1 MPAILATPPATEPLT
16 LVETKNHLKVET
28 ATDDD
33 LIARLIVAARQ
44 HVENQIDKVLIEQR
58 WLIFI
63 NDWPGSSEVKL
74 PVSPITEI
82 ENLRTYSAEDDAST
96 IDPAHYYSDLAGS
109 PQRLILR
116 GSRIWLKPGR
126 IANGIEIEVTAGFGP
141 DGNDV
146 PGPLRTAML
155 LLIAHWYENRQPGC
169 SGTGTGT
176 SAVAGV
182 VTGRIQ
188 SLLSPYKRVRL

>member
-16 LVETKNHLKVET
+16 LANTKNHLKVET
-28 ATDDD
+28 TTDDD

-44 HVENQIDKVLIEQR
+44 HVESQIDKVLIEQR

-63 NDWPGSSEVKL
+63 DDWPGDSEVKL
-74 PVSPITEI
+74 PVSPISAI
-82 ENLRTYSAEDDAST
+82 ENLRTYSDQDDASI

-116 GSRIWLKPGR
+116 GSRIWLRPGR
-126 IANGIEIEVTAGFGP
+126 IVNGIEIEVTAGFGP
-141 DGNDV
+141 DGTDV

-155 LLIAHWYENRQPGC
+155 LLIAHWYENRQPACTGA
-169 SGTGTGT
+169 GTGT
-176 SAVAGV
+176 AAGI

-188 SLLSPYKRVRL
+188 SLLCPYKKVRL